1 MAETYTSSESAPALC
16 VTPLYHFT
24 SDAPELAI
32 EPGICLRK
40 FDASL
45 SPSLFDEEMLTN
57 LRITQPDFLLFY
69 DSHLSLAYFTQDVSS
84 PPGREKAGELH
95 ENCQAS
101 TRELLR
107 LLRLFK
113 PGRLHAGE
121 TFTLMQRKDDRSWAT
136 IASGR
141 ASDMSVDYFV
151 LRLRRTSYTLNSSEI
166 PFLKAFRQNL
176 LPTVQEISSFP
187 AAEFAL
193 YLYGS
198 NDDERFDLIAA
209 VTALE
214 ALLTKK
220 EEIEGLTYRLSMR
233 IANLLGQDV
242 GSRKEM
248 FRHIKKF
255 YNLRS
260 KMVHGAQLDAKLR
273 SQLTE
278 VDSLRETLRKVLLSV
293 IALFSEGEHPD
304 ELPDLLDD
312 LAFDDEKRKQVQAK
326 ASKFLHIDTK
336 RTAT

>member
-1 MAETYTSSESAPALC
+1 ME
-16 VTPLYHFT
+16 
-24 SDAPELAI
+24 
-32 EPGICLRK
+32 
-40 FDASL
+40 
-45 SPSLFDEEMLTN
+45 
-57 LRITQPDFLLFY
+57 
-69 DSHLSLAYFTQDVSS
+69 
-84 PPGREKAGELH
+84 
-95 ENCQAS
+95 
-101 TRELLR
+101 
-107 LLRLFK
+107 
-113 PGRLHAGE
+113 
-121 TFTLMQRKDDRSWAT
+121 RKDSRWAT

-151 LRLRRTSYTLNSSEI
+151 LRWQKTTYTLNLAEI

-176 LPTVQEISSFP
+176 LPTVREISSFP

-198 NDDERFDLIAA
+198 NDDERFDLIGAI
-209 VTALE
+209 TALE

-233 IANLLGQDV
+233 TANLLGHDV

-248 FRHIKKF
+248 FRHLKKF

-260 KMVHGAQLDAKLR
+260 KMVHGAQLDAKLS

-293 IALFSEGEHPD
+293 IALFSEGERPD

-312 LAFDDEKRKQVQAK
+312 LAFDDEKRKQVQGK
-326 ASKFLHIDTK
+326 ASKFLHIDAGK
-336 RTAT
+336 TAS